1 VLTHSGNTWDNYQV
15 VFTYPDDIHA
25 SFSSTQ
31 FGTGGWF
38 DVSQSIFGSLGVA
51 EAPYAGPLRIIGE
64 NAWTWTEPARS
75 TQANPTSSFANDG
88 SFANNLA
95 LADKEKDLGFIDSIT
110 SGNFH
115 NQVAD
120 GVESALTAML
130 GRMAGRLGHEVTW
143 QELLEHGEEYTLN
156 IDMSQFR

>member
-1 VLTHSGNTWDNYQV
+1 V
-15 VFTYPDDIHA
+15 V
-25 SFSSTQ
+25 
-31 FGTGGWF
+31 
-38 DVSQSIFGSLGVA
+38 GSRGVA

-64 NAWTWTEPARS
+64 NAWTWTEHAPS
-75 TQANPTSSFANDG
+75 TQASPVPSFATDG

-95 LADKEKDLGFIDSIT
+95 LADREKDRGFIDSIA

-115 NQVAD
+115 NQVTD

-130 GRMAGRLGHEVTW
+130 GRMAGQVGREVTW
-143 QELLEHGEEYTLN
+143 QELLDHGEEYTLN